1 MKRKRP
7 VKPRTSTQSDAT
19 PEQAPTPVSAEERL
33 EEALRANATLVE
45 LLKAVSANLDSLRLA
60 ILRSIG

>member
-1 MKRKRP
+1 MKRNRP
-7 VKPRTSTQSDAT
+7 VKPRTSTQSAST
-19 PEQAPTPVSAEERL
+19 PEQAPTPPTAEERL

-45 LLKAVSANLDSLRLA
+45 LLGAVSANLDSLRLA